1 MPGAFLMPGE
11 DRNASAADRCRRKSI
26 CLMEDFPALLRRL
39 IQGGTMT
46 AGESASALGAIFDEQ
61 LTTGQAAA
69 LLIALASRGETTEE
83 VIGAATAM
91 RQRAL
96 RVDHQ
101 LPLVLDIV
109 GTGGDGTRSINIST
123 AAALVVAGAGV
134 AVAKHGNRAASSACG
149 SADVLEAL
157 GVPLD
162 RDPVETAE
170 LLTSDRIAFLFA
182 PRYHPAMK
190 AVAGLRRELGVRTI
204 FNLLGP
210 LCNPAGAQRQLV
222 GVFGEAQVE
231 LVAEA
236 MQGLGIEAGA
246 VVHSASGMD
255 EVSGEGPTWVAQFGP
270 DSRSRWVL
278 DPEKHG
284 VRASLDEL
292 RGGDARTNAQLIL
305 AILRGE
311 RSPRAD
317 VVVLNAALAL
327 LLAGAAGDVDEG
339 MALARSS
346 IGTGAALE
354 ALDAL
359 RRGPSRL
366 GTAHV

>member
-1 MPGAFLMPGE
+1 
-11 DRNASAADRCRRKSI
+11 
-26 CLMEDFPALLRRL
+26 MEDFPALLRRL

-46 AGESASALGAIFDEQ
+46 PGESASALGAIFDQQ
-61 LTTGQAAA
+61 LSSGQAAA
-69 LLIALASRGETTEE
+69 LLIALATRGETTEE
-83 VIGAATAM
+83 VIGGATAM

-190 AVAGLRRELGVRTI
+190 AVAALRRELGVRTI

-210 LCNPAGAQRQLV
+210 LCNPAGSQRQLV
-222 GVFGEAQVE
+222 GVFGEAQLE

-270 DSRSRWVL
+270 DGGSRWVL

-284 VRASLDEL
+284 VRASVDDL
-292 RGGDARTNAQLIL
+292 RGGDAGTNAELIL

-311 RSPRAD
+311 PSPRAD
-317 VVVLNAALAL
+317 VVALNAALAL
-327 LLAGAAGDVDEG
+327 LLAGAAADVDEG
-339 MALARSS
+339 MALARTS
-346 IGTGAALE
+346 IRSGAALG

-366 GTAHV
+366 GTADV